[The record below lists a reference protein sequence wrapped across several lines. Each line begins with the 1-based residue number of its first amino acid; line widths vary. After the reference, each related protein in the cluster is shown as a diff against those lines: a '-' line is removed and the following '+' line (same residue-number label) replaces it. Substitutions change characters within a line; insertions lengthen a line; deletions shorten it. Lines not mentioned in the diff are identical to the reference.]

1 MTSGFERVTTRR
13 VWLVPNFI
21 IWGLPLWK
29 EIEFLTIEKVETNKT
44 VLYGS
49 LDIGGTAQ
57 QVAFS
62 DLTDHRGNQLP
73 SNIASPC
80 VFIRPR
86 NQDTAFIVS
95 EESETNF
102 KVARDPDATGP
113 VTVDL
118 LVVEVGN

>member
-1 MTSGFERVTTRR
+1 MTSGFERVTARR
-13 VWLVPNFI
+13 VWFVPNFI